1 VTVFRPEVQALRAV
15 AVASVVLYHLW
26 PNRLTGGYVGVDV
39 FFVISGFLITSHLT
53 RGPERPRLRDFWAR
67 RIRRLLPAASVV
79 LIASLVLML
88 LVVPEPLWQ
97 RTVTEIGASALY
109 SQNWV
114 LGASAVD
121 YLAADGTPTLVQ
133 HFWSLSVEEQ
143 FYLFWPLLMLLV
155 PMRRVMRRVV
165 VIVVLVSSLAFSIL
179 TVGDPVSY
187 FSTATRA
194 WEFAAGALLALAPIA
209 LPRLVGWLGLGFIAA
224 AVVLFTPATAF
235 PGYAALLPVVGT
247 VLVIAG
253 RPRLGWRP
261 LQWLGD
267 HSYSIYLWHWPLIV
281 AVPYATGHDLTT
293 IEKLLV
299 IVVALG
305 LAVLTRQFVE
315 EPVRR
320 ARRVRSYALAVVTA
334 GAIVVASTGTW
345 LTVQGQTDAAAATV
359 AEASVSDACFGAR
372 AMVTA
377 GCDAPFAVPA
387 GFDAA
392 FWAGDKGS
400 LGRCN
405 STGTAVEA
413 CAFGDTTKPV
423 HTIALVGNSH
433 AGHLVAALET
443 YGAPHGWT
451 VLLMRKTGCTGA
463 TPQRVLDAMKQPCI
477 DWSANVRDEILDP
490 SNGIDAVV
498 FASNNDADHY
508 VVDGGLRSDDRATV
522 TRSIAANL
530 QQLADAGKSVVVLGD
545 VPGSNPVPVP
555 ECVDGSSVE
564 YDPCS
569 IDRVSDDDDLV
580 ASAARSTPA
589 ATYVDLDRYFC
600 DERRCHVVIGG
611 ALAYIDEHHLTA
623 SFAASLA
630 PFLGPAIE
638 ASLSH

>member
-1 VTVFRPEVQALRAV
+1 
-15 AVASVVLYHLW
+15 
-26 PNRLTGGYVGVDV
+26 
-39 FFVISGFLITSHLT
+39 
-53 RGPERPRLRDFWAR
+53 
-67 RIRRLLPAASVV
+67 
-79 LIASLVLML
+79 
-88 LVVPEPLWQ
+88 
-97 RTVTEIGASALY
+97 
-109 SQNWV
+109 
-114 LGASAVD
+114 
-121 YLAADGTPTLVQ
+121 
-133 HFWSLSVEEQ
+133 
-143 FYLFWPLLMLLV
+143 
-155 PMRRVMRRVV
+155 
-165 VIVVLVSSLAFSIL
+165 
-179 TVGDPVSY
+179 
-187 FSTATRA
+187 
-194 WEFAAGALLALAPIA
+194 
-209 LPRLVGWLGLGFIAA
+209 
-224 AVVLFTPATAF
+224 
-235 PGYAALLPVVGT
+235 
-247 VLVIAG
+247 
-253 RPRLGWRP
+253 
-261 LQWLGD
+261 
-267 HSYSIYLWHWPLIV
+267 LWHWPLIV
-281 AVPYATGHDLTT
+281 AVPYATGHALTT
-293 IEKLLV
+293 LEKLLV

-305 LAVLTRQFVE
+305 LAVLTKRFIE

-359 AEASVSDACFGAR
+359 AEASVSNACFGAR

-413 CAFGDTTKPV
+413 CAFGDTTNPS

-433 AGHLVAALET
+433 AGHLVAALEA
-443 YGAPHGWT
+443 YGADHGWT

-463 TPQRVLDAMKQPCI
+463 TPQRVLDAMKQLCI

-498 FASNNDADHY
+498 FASNDDADHY
-508 VVDGGLRSDDRATV
+508 VVDGALRSDDRATV
-522 TRSIAANL
+522 TSSIATNL
-530 QQLADAGKSVVVLGD
+530 QGFADAGKSVIVLGD
-545 VPGSNPVPVP
+545 VPGRNPVPVP
-555 ECVDGSSVE
+555 ECVDGSGVE

-569 IDRVSDDDDLV
+569 IARVTDDEDDLV
-580 ASAARSTPA
+580 ADAARSTPA
-589 ATYVDLDRYFC
+589 VSYLDLDRYFC

-638 ASLSH
+638 ASLRP